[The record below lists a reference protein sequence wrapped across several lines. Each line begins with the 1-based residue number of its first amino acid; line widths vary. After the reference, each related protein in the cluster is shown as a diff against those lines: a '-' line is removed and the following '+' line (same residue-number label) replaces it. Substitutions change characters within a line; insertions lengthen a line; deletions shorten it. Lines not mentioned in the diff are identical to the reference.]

1 MKGFL
6 ACGLALVPAM
16 LVAPL
21 RRPIIFALSYDE
33 ETGCLG
39 APDMIDALLA
49 AQPRPAAVI
58 VGEPSMMQVVTGQKA
73 SWGCRVAVRGHEVHS
88 SLIHTG
94 VSAVMT
100 AARLIGWMDDAMAE
114 NARAAAADPGAS
126 DFDPPYTTLHVGT
139 IHGGTASNITAR
151 DCDFSAEMR
160 ILPHEGTACWK
171 ARFLAEAERLEAEIR
186 RIHPAAAIA
195 VTTRMELPGFA
206 SEPDGPAER
215 LARGLTGDNGRHV
228 VSYQT
233 EAGQFQERGLSTVIC
248 GPGSIEQAH
257 QPDEYISLEQLDAG
271 AAFMRRL
278 IDRLVA

>member
-1 MKGFL
+1 
-6 ACGLALVPAM
+6 
-16 LVAPL
+16 
-21 RRPIIFALSYDE
+21 
-33 ETGCLG
+33 
-39 APDMIDALLA
+39 
-49 AQPRPAAVI
+49 
-58 VGEPSMMQVVTGQKA
+58 
-73 SWGCRVAVRGHEVHS
+73 
-88 SLIHTG
+88 
-94 VSAVMT
+94 
-100 AARLIGWMDDAMAE
+100 
-114 NARAAAADPGAS
+114 
-126 DFDPPYTTLHVGT
+126 
-139 IHGGTASNITAR
+139 
-151 DCDFSAEMR
+151 MR
-160 ILPHEGTACWK
+160 ILPDEGTARWK
-171 ARFLAEAERLEAEIR
+171 ARFLFEAERLEAEIR
-186 RIHPAAAIA
+186 RIHPAAAIT